1 MYLRVVGST
10 YNEWTRQPHG
20 KTKIREVHIYADI
33 LYVCADNV
41 RRKNSTERSVVTKSV
56 RLYRVLYLAEVCM

>member
-33 LYVCADNV
+33 MYVCADNV
-41 RRKNSTERSVVTKSV
+41 LHRKNSTERSVVTNV
-56 RLYRVLYLAEVCM
+56 RLY